1 MLNKGLE
8 DVVVA
13 TSAICDVKGTEGRLI
28 YRGIDIHELAEQS
41 NFEEVIY
48 LLWFGSLPTA
58 DELATFKA
66 DLAAQRQVPQQVI
79 DLIQGLPKDA
89 NPMDVLRTAVSAL
102 AFYDEDTWDNS
113 ADANLRKAKKLTA
126 QIATLVAAHE
136 RIRKG
141 KAIVAPRA
149 DLSHAANFLYML
161 NGEVPDEVAEKT
173 FDVAL
178 ILHADHEFNAS
189 TFTARQIVSTLADF
203 YGAVAGACASL
214 SGPLHGGAN
223 TAVMNLLLKIGD
235 LDKAED
241 YVKGMLARKEK
252 ISGFGHRVYKTE
264 DPRATHLRR
273 MSEAL
278 GQRSGQSKWFE
289 MSKVIEQY
297 IKAEKGLNANVDF
310 YSASAYYVMGIP
322 TDLYTPIFAVS
333 RISGWSAHIL
343 EQFANNRLIRPRAD
357 YIGPVDQ
364 HYVPIEQRT
373 KATAAV

>member
-13 TSAICDVKGTEGRLI
+13 TSAICDVKGDEGRLI
-28 YRGIDIHELAEQS
+28 YRGIDIHELAERA

-48 LLWFGSLPTA
+48 LLWHGSLPTTTQLDA
-58 DELATFKA
+58 FKA
-66 DLAAQRQVPQQVI
+66 DLVAHRAVPGQVI
-79 DLIQGLPKDA
+79 DLMKQFPKNA
-89 NPMDVLRTAVSAL
+89 PPMDILRTAVSAL
-102 AFYDEDTWDNS
+102 AFYD
-113 ADANLRKAKKLTA
+113 ADAGDNTAEANMRKAIKLTA
-126 QIATLVAAHE
+126 QTATLVAAIE
-136 RIRKG
+136 RLRKDLPL
-141 KAIVAPRA
+141 VEPRK

-161 NGEVPDEVAEKT
+161 TGSAPDEVSEKT
-173 FDVAL
+173 FDIAL

-223 TAVMNLLLKIGD
+223 TAVMEMLLKISD
-235 LDKAED
+235 ETQVQAFIDDA
-241 YVKGMLARKEK
+241 LATKQK
-252 ISGFGHRVYKTE
+252 IMGFGHRVYKTE

-273 MSEAL
+273 MSESL
-278 GQRSGQSKWFE
+278 GARTGQPQWYR
-289 MSKVIEQY
+289 MSQVIEKT
-297 IKAEKGLNANVDF
+297 IKDKKGLNPNVDF

-343 EQFANNRLIRPRAD
+343 EQFANNRLIRPRAE
-357 YIGPVDQ
+357 YIGPLDVHYTPIDQ
-364 HYVPIEQRT
+364 RSPAP
-373 KATAAV
+373 ATV